1 MHFMRRIC
9 HMYKYVQFL
18 ESNKQN
24 NNKKRISKNP
34 IVIYFQQPL
43 VKSENCTVKITF
55 EPLKLYRQS
64 FILYLL
70 RLSVIL
76 RPLSFLLISSPDVSA
91 FGSFVSHIN
100 TTTTTNHHMNCLPY
114 KFTGWQQGLVYFP
127 TKHKIIIEFST
138 AHIYEHLIYILHTP
152 EIKTPRSQIIVRVTT
167 V

>member
-100 TTTTTNHHMNCLPY
+100 TTTTT
-114 KFTGWQQGLVYFP
+114 TITWIV
-127 TKHKIIIEFST
+127 S
-138 AHIYEHLIYILHTP
+138 LINLQVGSRDLCIFLQN
-152 EIKTPRSQIIVRVTT
+152 IKLL
-167 V
+167 